1 MNVRAQTVAAIGAFP
16 WRSYVKLC
24 KPKVV
29 SLVVFTA
36 LVAMLLAAPPGNLP
50 WTLLLAG
57 TAGITLAGFS
67 AAAFN
72 HIADREIDAEMGRTK
87 ARPLPTGDV
96 SRSAATLFAS
106 LLGTASLT
114 LLWFAVNPLTAVLTL
129 FTLIGYAVIYTR
141 YLKWIGPQNIV
152 LGGASGAAPA
162 LLGWTAVTGQVGWEA
177 ITLFL
182 IIFVWTPPHFWPLA
196 IARREEYAAAKVPM
210 MPVTNGVAYTK
221 RHTLA
226 YAIALLP
233 VSLLPVLVGM
243 SGPVY
248 LVGATLLGGSFILR
262 AWRLLHVDSD
272 QQAMKLFG
280 FSITYLTA
288 LFALMLADHY
298 LPLGSLPAV
307 LG

>member
-1 MNVRAQTVAAIGAFP
+1 MNVRAQTVAAIGAVP
-16 WRSYVKLC
+16 WQGYVRLC

-36 LVAMLLAAPPGNLP
+36 LVAMLLAAPPGDLP

-57 TAGITLAGFS
+57 NIGIALAGFS
-67 AAAFN
+67 AATFN
-72 HIADREIDAEMGRTK
+72 HVADREIDAAMGRTK

-96 SRSAATLFAS
+96 SRTAATVFGA
-106 LLGTASLT
+106 LLGGSALT

-177 ITLFL
+177 VSLFL

-210 MPVTNGVAYTK
+210 MPVTHGVAHTK
-221 RHTLA
+221 RNILA
-226 YAIALLP
+226 YALALLP
-233 VSLLPVLVGM
+233 VSLLPVAVGL
-243 SGPVY
+243 SGPLY

-262 AWRLLHVDSD
+262 AWRLLHTDSD

-280 FSITYLTA
+280 FSITYLA
-288 LFALMLADHY
+288 VLFALMLADHY
-298 LPLGSLPAV
+298 LPLG
-307 LG
+307 G